1 MHVGDFANAMDAV
14 DSVTE
19 VDDVK
24 IQGFSVAT
32 LSEDGIGGV
41 PKT

>member
-1 MHVGDFANAMDAV
+1 MHVGDCVNVMDAV

-19 VDDVK
+19 IDDVK
-24 IQGFSVAT
+24 IQGFGIAT

-41 PKT
+41 PKN